1 MLVATGH
8 AQEWGTT
15 LNLKKNRSPGFLS
28 VFPSVG
34 KLSAP
39 LSLSREAMGTGLGSA
54 AVAAPSTGGPGGKR
68 REYLVGF
75 AVSSASPALA
85 AVATNPIE
93 VVKVR
98 QQMQD
103 TECMSRK
110 TNPVGPTCAQVYP

>member
-1 MLVATGH
+1 M
-8 AQEWGTT
+8 
-15 LNLKKNRSPGFLS
+15 
-28 VFPSVG
+28 FPSVG

-54 AVAAPSTGGPGGKR
+54 AVAAPSTGGKR

-98 QQMQD
+98 QEIQ
-103 TECMSRK
+103 
-110 TNPVGPTCAQVYP
+110 NV

>member
-1 MLVATGH
+1 MSGVSLCRET
-8 AQEWGTT
+8 
-15 LNLKKNRSPGFLS
+15 
-28 VFPSVG
+28 
-34 KLSAP
+34 SAP

-110 TNPVGPTCAQVYP
+110 TNPAGPTCAQVYP

>member
-1 MLVATGH
+1 M
-8 AQEWGTT
+8 
-15 LNLKKNRSPGFLS
+15 
-28 VFPSVG
+28 FPSVG

-39 LSLSREAMGTGLGSA
+39 LSREAMGTGLGSA
-54 AVAAPSTGGPGGKR
+54 AVAAPSAGGPPGGKR

-110 TNPVGPTCAQVYP
+110 TNPAGPTCAQVYP

>member
-1 MLVATGH
+1 MAS
-8 AQEWGTT
+8 A
-15 LNLKKNRSPGFLS
+15 
-28 VFPSVG
+28 VFPLYLLTETGDGTLPSPPHG
-34 KLSAP
+34 I
-39 LSLSREAMGTGLGSA
+39 MGTGLGSA

-98 QQMQD
+98 QQMQ
-103 TECMSRK
+103 TIQ
-110 TNPVGPTCAQVYP
+110 NA